1 MPKLNINAGGER
13 ERERESVA
21 TPHPGSMI
29 QHRDQ
34 SLRGPRRDSAQ
45 RSSTP
50 CLSPSPD
57 NRSNLSRTI
66 GSSPIASSAV
76 NPRRGTSETSAI
88 VGVQGTISS
97 RLRAYEID
105 RPSRLLTLVESCQ
118 EEDLSVFMD
127 SLVIRVER
135 TDHVLNHNFAI

>member
-1 MPKLNINAGGER
+1 MRTA
-13 ERERESVA
+13 RESVA

-34 SLRGPRRDSAQ
+34 SLRDPRRDSAQ
-45 RSSTP
+45 RSSSL
-50 CLSPSPD
+50 CLSLSPD
-57 NRSNLSRTI
+57 NRSIESLTNDRFLANREFRSESLKGNKR
-66 GSSPIASSAV
+66 
-76 NPRRGTSETSAI
+76 NKCDRRKLYRS
-88 VGVQGTISS
+88 TISS
-97 RLRAYEID
+97 HLRASEID
-105 RPSRLLTLVESCQ
+105 RPSRSFVESCQ